1 MRIVAGK
8 YRGKKLWAPIG
19 KDVRPTS
26 ERAREALF
34 SILYSKIGGNYSAM
48 NIADIYAGTG
58 AFGFEALSR
67 GFKSVTFVDIDTTA
81 VRKNAKLFPAETDKI
96 KIITA
101 NAAKLPPPQQKFDL
115 IFMDAP
121 YALGLTEKTL
131 AQILQQKWLAEG
143 GICIVETRKDETTEI
158 PESFDLIDER
168 IYGLAK
174 VIFLKLK

>member
-1 MRIVAGK
+1 
-8 YRGKKLWAPIG
+8 
-19 KDVRPTS
+19 
-26 ERAREALF
+26 
-34 SILYSKIGGNYSAM
+34 
-48 NIADIYAGTG
+48 
-58 AFGFEALSR
+58 
-67 GFKSVTFVDIDTTA
+67 
-81 VRKNAKLFPAETDKI
+81 
-96 KIITA
+96 
-101 NAAKLPPPQQKFDL
+101 
-115 IFMDAP
+115 MDAP

>member
-8 YRGKKLWAPIG
+8 YRGKKLWAPTG

-34 SILYSKIGGNYSAM
+34 SILYSKIGGNYTAM
-48 NIADIYAGTG
+48 NMADIYAGTG

-67 GFKSVTFVDIDTTA
+67 GFKSVTFVDINTTA
-81 VRKNAKLFPAETDKI
+81 VQKNVKLFPTETDKI

-101 NAAKLPPPQQKFDL
+101 DATHLPKARQKFDL
-115 IFMDAP
+115 IFTDAP

-131 AQILQQKWLAEG
+131 AQILQQEWLSENG
-143 GICIVETRKDETTEI
+143 VCIVETRKDETTDI
-158 PESFDLIDER
+158 PEAFDLIDER